1 MILERPDM
9 FKLSALKS
17 AFLALVLS
25 FLFIAS
31 FAALEPGNS
40 VGSEAPDFKLK
51 QAGANSVV
59 NLSRL
64 RGKPVVVVYWAA
76 WCGPCRKEIPALKE
90 LYAKYSPKGVQFV
103 AIAVGWRQSEEE
115 VLKFAEAQKL
125 PYQVVFDKDNK
136 VAEAWGIHS
145 IPTNF
150 IVDLDGVIRY
160 REFGIYP
167 EAETIL
173 QSMVKADN

>member
-1 MILERPDM
+1 M
-9 FKLSALKS
+9 FKRNAFRM
-17 AFLALVLS
+17 AFLSIVLS
-25 FLFIAS
+25 FAFIAS
-31 FAALEPGNS
+31 LTAVEPGNN
-40 VGSEAPDFKLK
+40 VGNQAPDFKLK
-51 QAGANSVV
+51 QAGGSAVV
-59 NLSRL
+59 NLSQL

-103 AIAVGWRQSEEE
+103 GIAVGWRQSEEE
-115 VLKFAEAQKL
+115 VARFKETQNL
-125 PYQVVFDKDNK
+125 PYPVVYDKDNK
-136 VAEAWGIHS
+136 VAEAWGIRS

-173 QSMVKADN
+173 QSMVKADA